1 LQKIAQDNDLLTKE
15 TSAKVVQ
22 GWKDKAKGLLQ
33 VLWEHGWINENNLAQ
48 YTIKGNKDAFGV
60 LTVRTLRRKNCRQKM
75 GVYFDCT
82 PKCHC
87 ELAGEGIEY
96 SWGCTKNYYQNIDLV
111 QKKGKENFQ
120 AAVMTCL
127 SREVLTTER
136 I

>member
-1 LQKIAQDNDLLTKE
+1 M
-15 TSAKVVQ
+15 
-22 GWKDKAKGLLQ
+22 
-33 VLWEHGWINENNLAQ
+33 
-48 YTIKGNKDAFGV
+48 
-60 LTVRTLRRKNCRQKM
+60 KM
-75 GVYFDCT
+75 GVSVDCM

-96 SWGCTKNYYQNIDLV
+96 SWGCTKNYYRNIDLV